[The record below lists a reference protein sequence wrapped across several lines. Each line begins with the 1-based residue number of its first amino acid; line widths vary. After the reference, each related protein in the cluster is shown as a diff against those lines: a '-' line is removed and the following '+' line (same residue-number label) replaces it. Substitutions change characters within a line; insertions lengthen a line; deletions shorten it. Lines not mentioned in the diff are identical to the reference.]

1 MLFGA
6 EEPVIPVLLVGL
18 ASGVACLAVTS
29 SGLFEPVRNRLT
41 GRLGML
47 VRCSLCLGFWACGA
61 LWAIQPLP
69 PGLTLPVA
77 WGASWAVSTATAWLL
92 EDLHG

>member
-1 MLFGA
+1 MIA
-6 EEPVIPVLLVGL
+6 VLLVGL

-29 SGLFEPVRNRLT
+29 GGVFDWLRERVAE
-41 GRLGML
+41 GKLGQL

-61 LWAIQPLP
+61 LWAVQPLP
-69 PGLTLPVA
+69 DGLTLPVA